1 MPRLFSRDAP
11 AAKEDD
17 FFDVSHSGETYRI
30 HVKRTA
36 AARRFTLRVR
46 TVTRD
51 VVLTLPARAS
61 LIQAKSFAQRHA
73 PWIGVKLRRLP
84 DNIPFELGGVVPL
97 RGVAHRITPRQ
108 GARGGGAV
116 VAERC
121 AGGGGEAL
129 LWVSGDAAFAPRRVQ
144 DFLIREARRDL
155 GASVARHA
163 AALGVKPRKITLRD
177 TSTRWGSCSASGSLN
192 FSWRLILA
200 PHFVLD
206 YLAAHEVAHLVHMNH
221 SAAFW
226 AAVGRLSPDVHAA
239 EAWLKVNGAGL
250 LRFGAGKSG

>member
-1 MPRLFSRDAP
+1 VLRLFSRDSP
-11 AAKEDD
+11 TAKEAD
-17 FFDVSHSGETYRI
+17 FFEVSHSGETYRI
-30 HVKRTA
+30 HVRRTA

-61 LIQAKSFAQRHA
+61 LVQAKSFAQRHA

-84 DNIPFELGGVVPL
+84 ENIPFEVGGIVPL
-97 RGVAHRITPRQ
+97 RGVAHRIAPRR

-121 AGGGGEAL
+121 AGVRGEAS

-155 GASVARHA
+155 EAAVARHA

-177 TSTRWGSCSASGSLN
+177 TSSRWGSCSASGSLN

-206 YLAAHEVAHLVHMNH
+206 YLAAHEVAHLAHMNH
-221 SAAFW
+221 SDAFW
-226 AAVGRLSPDVHAA
+226 AVVRRLSPDLDAA
-239 EAWLKVNGAGL
+239 ESWLKVNGAGL
-250 LRFGAGKSG
+250 LRFGAGKK

>member
-1 MPRLFSRDAP
+1 MPRLSSRDGP
-11 AAKEDD
+11 AAKEGD

-30 HVKRTA
+30 RVRRTA

-46 TVTRD
+46 TAMRD

-61 LIQAKSFAQRHA
+61 LVQAKSFAQRHA

-84 DNIPFELGGVVPL
+84 ENIPFELGGVVPL
-97 RGVAHRITPRQ
+97 RGVAHRITPRH

-116 VAERC
+116 VAERG
-121 AGGGGEAL
+121 AGVGEEAL
-129 LWVSGDAAFAPRRVQ
+129 LRVSGDAAFAPRRVQ

-155 GASVARHA
+155 EASVARHA

-177 TSTRWGSCSASGSLN
+177 TSSRWGSCSASGSLN

-221 SAAFW
+221 SDAFW
-226 AAVGRLSPDVHAA
+226 AAVGKLSPYVDAA
-239 EAWLKVNGAGL
+239 EAWLKANGAGL